1 MVLTVWKVK
10 SPKKN
15 KAAPV
20 KKTDSKTV
28 NSDSDNSSAF
38 KRFIDWLLE

>member
-15 KAAPV
+15 KAASV
-20 KKTDSKTV
+20 KKENKKAV
-28 NSDSDNSSAF
+28 NPNYNNTSLF